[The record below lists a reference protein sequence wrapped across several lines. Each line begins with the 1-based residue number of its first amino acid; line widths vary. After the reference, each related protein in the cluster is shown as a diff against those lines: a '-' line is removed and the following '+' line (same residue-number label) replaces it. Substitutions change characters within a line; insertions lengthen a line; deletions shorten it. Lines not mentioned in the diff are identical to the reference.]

1 MKKQT
6 LKADPSNWIR
16 IIYIIPVLTV
26 AYDNLYRQVRQN
38 RAVRTFCSVIV
49 DIFGLTSIFALSYM
63 WLLTAAYFS

>member
-1 MKKQT
+1 MKKQR
-6 LKADPSNWIR
+6 LSLEGASPFR

-26 AYDNLYRQVRQN
+26 AYEILHSQVRQN

-49 DIFGLTSIFALSYM
+49 DIFGLASIFALGYM